1 MKTEE
6 LKSCVKDIG
15 LSTLLGIIII
25 PFLMYD
31 NYKMSGLR
39 IKTVSIIP
47 RNRRGKIRFLEKQY
61 AMAARIEHERRTNA
75 FFWAEPITSGYLSAD
90 AFEDI
95 ASKETRIVQKLALL
109 YRKVGE
115 DEKAGNLEED
125 LKKRFKKRQES

>member
-31 NYKMSGLR
+31 NYKMSGSR
-39 IKTVSIIP
+39 IKTFSIIP
-47 RNRRGKIRFLEKQY
+47 RNRRGKIRFLEEQY

-95 ASKETRIVQKLALL
+95 ASKETRIVQKLALF
-109 YRKVGE
+109 YRKG
-115 DEKAGNLEED
+115 
-125 LKKRFKKRQES
+125 